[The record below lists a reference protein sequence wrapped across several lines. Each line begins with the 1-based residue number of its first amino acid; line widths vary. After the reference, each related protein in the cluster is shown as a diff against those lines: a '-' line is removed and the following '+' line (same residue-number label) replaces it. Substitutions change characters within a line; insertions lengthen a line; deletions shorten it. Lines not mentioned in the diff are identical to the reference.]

1 MDVVEM
7 SERIFKS
14 LLKFFVDVTII
25 GETVHTKLQYPYR
38 FQIIVLSNFYENLVA
53 VCLGRW
59 IPTQQIAGMTEDG

>member
-1 MDVVEM
+1 M
-7 SERIFKS
+7 SKS

-25 GETVHTKLQYPYR
+25 GETVHIKLQYPYR
-38 FQIIVLSNFYENLVA
+38 FQIIVLSNFYENENLVA